1 MRFKNLLGVGALV
14 AVIAIAGS
22 AFTASN
28 TMPASGGTAGFGSVT
43 ASGITLTGVDYV
55 VSLTDGSKIDQV
67 LFTTTTDPGAA
78 EGTLSIKDGGGTLV
92 VASQDCGAAVSDGDL
107 VSPTWTFTCDPTT
120 DPAALDVVT
129 VGFTATE
136 AGA

>member
-1 MRFKNLLGVGALV
+1 MRIKKLLGVGVLV
-14 AVIAIAGS
+14 AVVAIAGS

-55 VSLTDGSKIDQV
+55 VSLTDGSKIDKV
-67 LFTTTTDPGAA
+67 LFTTTTDPGTA
-78 EGTLSIKDGGGTLV
+78 EGTLSIKDTAGTLV
-92 VASQDCGAAVSDGDL
+92 VASQDCGAAVSDGAL
-107 VSPTWTFTCDPTT
+107 TPTWAFTCDPTT

-129 VGFTATE
+129 VGFTATK